1 MHINN
6 LKKGGINCS
15 RAVISG
21 GATNSNLWC
30 QVFSDILNMEVIT
43 TSTRE
48 VGVLGLAIGQA
59 VGMGIYKNLKE
70 AIDNMVRVKSIYM
83 PDSAKNSI
91 YMKRF
96 KKFEKIMQLLDG

>member
-1 MHINN
+1 
-6 LKKGGINCS
+6 
-15 RAVISG
+15 
-21 GATNSNLWC
+21 
-30 QVFSDILNMEVIT
+30 
-43 TSTRE
+43 
-48 VGVLGLAIGQA
+48 
-59 VGMGIYKNLKE
+59 MGIYKNLKE